1 MLLLLSGASGA
12 GKSSVR
18 EAIAADLEPAVTAV
32 ELRHLG
38 AIPTT
43 PDLEWRQRMAERAV
57 LRAKALDEE
66 GRHLLLAG
74 DPVAPGEVRSLNGC
88 ATTPETPDT
97 CPTY

>member
-1 MLLLLSGASGA
+1 
-12 GKSSVR
+12 V
-18 EAIAADLEPAVTAV
+18 
-32 ELRHLG
+32 
-38 AIPTT
+38 
-43 PDLEWRQRMAERAV
+43 AERAV

>member
-18 EAIAADLEPAVTAV
+18 EAI

-43 PDLEWRQRMAERAV
+43 PDLEWRQRVAERAV